1 MGKIKTTKS
10 KNNEGVRQTLPFN
23 TSHGQHILKNPGIVN
38 AIVDKAVVKP
48 TDVVMEI
55 GPGTGNLTV
64 KILEKAKKVVALE
77 IDPRMVDEVKKRV
90 IGTPLQNKLEVI
102 RGDSIKTP
110 WPRFDLCITNLPYQI
125 SSPFV
130 FKLLL
135 HRPLCRH
142 AVVMFQ
148 KEFADRLVAK
158 PGSKLYCRLSVNVQM
173 LAKVEHL
180 MKVKRSE
187 FRPPPKV
194 DSAVVRIEPKNPP
207 PPVNYTEWDGM
218 LRIAFGRKNKT
229 LLAIF
234 KQTQVIELLE
244 KNYREFCSLQNKP
257 IEENFDMKSKV
268 EKVLK
273 DSNFAEKRSRTMTI
287 EQFLMLLLVFNKAG
301 IHFK

>member
-1 MGKIKTTKS
+1 MGKVKVTKAKS
-10 KNNEGVRQTLPFN
+10 NDGVRQALPFN

-38 AIVDKAVVKP
+38 AIVEKAVVKP

-55 GPGTGNLTV
+55 GPGT
-64 KILEKAKKVVALE
+64 ALE

-90 IGTPLQNKLEVI
+90 QGTPLQNKLEVI
-102 RGDSIKTP
+102 RGDSIKTL
-110 WPRFDLCITNLPYQI
+110 WPTFDLCITNLPYQI

-207 PPVNYTEWDGM
+207 PPINYTEWDGM
-218 LRIAFGRKNKT
+218 LRIIFGRKNKT
-229 LLAIF
+229 LSAIF
-234 KQTQVIELLE
+234 RQTQVIELLE
-244 KNYREFCSLQNKP
+244 KNYKEFCSLENKQ
-257 IEENFDMKSKV
+257 IDENFDMKSYV
-268 EKVLK
+268 EKILK
-273 DSNFAEKRSRTMTI
+273 DNNFAEKRSRTMTI
-287 EQFLMLLLVFNKAG
+287 EQFLMLQLVFNKAG